1 MYFYAIKM
9 NSRFGKA
16 KTYIVD
22 IRVGKSYFILFHPIP
37 LYTCII
43 NAYLSSRIY
52 TVVKKNSILY
62 SNYLSHALQRRPG
75 VKLGQRASWGH
86 QGCTEKWPPELDHKQ
101 TLPIPLVNKK
111 WMNKELNNLHTCN
124 VNNVQFYYLI
134 FTCNSDWPSF
144 SRYHVLNR
152 PINFSTLLSLA
163 TCQRSLAYQSH
174 NDAVKII

>member
-1 MYFYAIKM
+1 MFFECRVSGKNAISNFSKKKKVLYFYAIKM

-43 NAYLSSRIY
+43 NAYLLSRIY

-75 VKLGQRASWGH
+75 VKLVQHAS
-86 QGCTEKWPPELDHKQ
+86 
-101 TLPIPLVNKK
+101 
-111 WMNKELNNLHTCN
+111 
-124 VNNVQFYYLI
+124 
-134 FTCNSDWPSF
+134 
-144 SRYHVLNR
+144 
-152 PINFSTLLSLA
+152 
-163 TCQRSLAYQSH
+163 
-174 NDAVKII
+174 

>member
-1 MYFYAIKM
+1 MSKAIK
-9 NSRFGKA
+9 SRKP
-16 KTYIVD
+16 YL
-22 IRVGKSYFILFHPIP
+22 ILFYPIP

-52 TVVKKNSILY
+52 TVVKKNSRLY

-111 WMNKELNNLHTCN
+111 LMNKELNNLHN
-124 VNNVQFYYLI
+124 VNNIQSYHLI
-134 FTCNSDWPSF
+134 LNETQTDLPSPDTM
-144 SRYHVLNR
+144 SL
-152 PINFSTLLSLA
+152 IDQSTSPR
-163 TCQRSLAYQSH
+163 CCPWQP
-174 NDAVKII
+174 VKDH